1 MIQRI
6 RSKIFCLKN
15 LARENHSSAFQ
26 VVFTDTRVSK
36 LKEFINLVDL
46 IVCVSSSP
54 YYFVLF
60 LFFFSSQ
67 FIGVVFCSYPF
78 FKPYTFIIYLNCTGS
93 SLNSDKLIIYAL
105 ITQNPKST
113 KQC

>member
-6 RSKIFCLKN
+6 RSKTYCLKN
-15 LARENHSSAFQ
+15 LAGGNHSSAFQ
-26 VVFTDTRVSK
+26 VFSTDTRVSK

-60 LFFFSSQ
+60 LFFLLNLLGLYFVRILSLNL
-67 FIGVVFCSYPF
+67 
-78 FKPYTFIIYLNCTGS
+78 TLFIIYLNCTGS

-113 KQC
+113 KQS